1 MSVKNVKF
9 DADKLVARRVDA
21 VVSLATNILLTILD
35 APMESNV
42 TDGKRSVEAASVHVT
57 ASLITILETFIL
69 DADNVLTLRVET
81 AARSNMELAT

>member
-1 MSVKNVKF
+1 
-9 DADKLVARRVDA
+9 
-21 VVSLATNILLTILD
+21 
-35 APMESNV
+35 MESNV